1 MFILIVNISAKV
13 MQIFK
18 KTKLIDLLSYN
29 IADNAAE
36 ISKIYFSFYREIY
49 TQNLYVTAFYKVS
62 LLFSLRTYMSK
73 HSQCILPST
82 DLSDELYL
90 LFMSEGERRPSIIK

>member
-1 MFILIVNISAKV
+1 MEFRSFLGLASYYRKFIKYFAKV
-13 MQIFK
+13 VQIFK

-73 HSQCILPST
+73 HS
-82 DLSDELYL
+82 
-90 LFMSEGERRPSIIK
+90 

>member
-1 MFILIVNISAKV
+1 

-82 DLSDELYL
+82 DLSGISLSKLTKNLYL
-90 LFMSEGERRPSIIK
+90 IIIQCFPYTFPRNDL